1 MIECIPLLRHT
12 KPGITGKIYSE
23 TATLPKISQTNEE
36 YSNTNDAGFVT
47 DQLSNDASLEH
58 DSMSFNHSVS
68 EAYFSS
74 FNSNPGSC
82 FNNEESS
89 NYFYRL
95 IRSTRPINHM
105 QTIMEDNDTAWDTVS
120 LLQAHINPDED
131 EIDDEWKTPEEIRKL
146 EELDNPNRVWKNTR
160 NAEKFIQQKLKNILE
175 FKELY
180 KNNLM
185 DSLLIQHSSLI
196 RRLRRK
202 ISPVTVLEIKLF
214 FDNIVSYM
222 KDITYTTETDHG
234 LNILTIICDDLAS
247 INTLRLFDHPVL
259 INHSIFIYIGRT
271 LEMLLI
277 KSNYIKSIPMKKC
290 EEDCFYSISYLIA
303 QLCLFRN
310 ETLTCFY
317 GSISHEITPV
327 TDKINIRDETIDE
340 NSRRSKPIADKP
352 NFKVTCLPP
361 SVPKSRPVEKTQ
373 FDMALISHRKKFPT
387 QFIELTAEKE
397 IEPTVERVIKP
408 DISILLQILPSK
420 KYQDVFLN
428 ESFLNKL
435 IRAINDVSQ
444 NEYSLYH
451 IKYKVIDRFVR
462 VCSKLNI
469 VDRLF
474 NPIITCLRSKFYR
487 EIFTTI
493 ESEQL
498 RLSPKQLFFIYQ
510 CSQFIIQHDF
520 QEKEQIPH
528 LLCETMI
535 DATESIIETILPIS
549 DNELDPKYYDD
560 RGIALYAFRCHLKLL
575 NYLSLTSSGR
585 RYFIKNNIIDKI
597 TNVLEHDILIDNAC
611 QNEELFHADVA
622 TIAYTLMLLYNLAY
636 EKHIFSILKRKDFR
650 QVFTKL
656 ESAKDITLRF
666 AYKTLSKILSSDQI
680 HKENKPMKLKQDYAK
695 YIEENFV
702 EPKLKIKLG
711 LLKANIELNDNVK
724 VKFIDETYLTHLCR
738 DIEDL
743 STKEYPSN
751 ALKYKDVGRRVRVA
765 SKQELK
771 EVELLIDPILKCLN
785 SNFYLKVFEN
795 IELVQTKAASTV
807 TTSNSGLAAKH
818 IFFMHECPEFLFRN
832 DYNRRKDIANSLGKT
847 ILKYTETIFNQH
859 LSILMED
866 KGEVALNDTKIAR
879 MVALSYHIR
888 MLNHFAMIRT
898 IRKEFLSLPIVDQLF
913 SILKDQS
920 LIDENRRTV
929 EARAGVIGQSL
940 ILFYNL
946 GFDNRLRSQL
956 MTKNILNICLK
967 LRCIRD
973 KLIHFI
979 SHFILIMFNSDIY
992 NDIYDPPVLAKTCVE
1007 YIDKCIKEPRLAYQ
1021 GLKLYRLLR
1030 HLEIFVLNDTFT
1042 ESFAEEKQGISVI
1055 IKCFCLIGSE
1065 EKHVDDQK
1073 KELLKRIQQSAV
1085 FIIWKLSFYGP
1096 TTNKKLK
1103 SNNLFIDQILMLL
1116 NGTSKKSKQNASAI
1130 IWRLGSEETIRYE
1143 QTEKEKHQTTTMD
1156 DDRSISND
1164 EWDETIPYDLLIS
1177 VSNIIDDMIVAKK
1190 IFDRLSSRGYR
1201 VYNEKQGKHRL
1212 ELMKKAITQKK
1223 TILVCLSSKYRLSK
1237 ICMAEIEYAN
1247 KHSSPII
1254 PVIVEAKFKMQGWL
1268 KHLIGGKNPIDLTQK
1283 NFNEELLKVFEEI
1296 EKQKSSD

>member
-1 MIECIPLLRHT
+1 
-12 KPGITGKIYSE
+12 
-23 TATLPKISQTNEE
+23 
-36 YSNTNDAGFVT
+36 
-47 DQLSNDASLEH
+47 
-58 DSMSFNHSVS
+58 
-68 EAYFSS
+68 
-74 FNSNPGSC
+74 
-82 FNNEESS
+82 
-89 NYFYRL
+89 
-95 IRSTRPINHM
+95 
-105 QTIMEDNDTAWDTVS
+105 
-120 LLQAHINPDED
+120 
-131 EIDDEWKTPEEIRKL
+131 
-146 EELDNPNRVWKNTR
+146 
-160 NAEKFIQQKLKNILE
+160 
-175 FKELY
+175 
-180 KNNLM
+180 M

-202 ISPVTVLEIKLF
+202 MSPVTVAEIKLF
-214 FDNIVSYM
+214 FDNVVSYI
-222 KDITYTTETDHG
+222 KDITYTNETDHG

-271 LEMLLI
+271 LETLLI
-277 KSNYIKSIPMKKC
+277 KSNYVKSIPMRKC

-310 ETLTCFY
+310 EPITCFY
-317 GSISHEITPV
+317 GSISDEITSV
-327 TDKINIRDETIDE
+327 TDKINIRDKTIDE

-352 NFKVTCLPP
+352 NLKVTCLPS
-361 SVPKSRPVEKTQ
+361 SVPKSRSIEKIQ
-373 FDMALISHRKKFPT
+373 FDMALISHRKKLPI
-387 QFIELTAEKE
+387 QFIEPTIERE
-397 IEPTVERVIKP
+397 IEPTVERVIKS

-428 ESFLNKL
+428 ELFLNKL
-435 IRAINDVSQ
+435 IRAIDNVSQ

-451 IKYKVIDRFVR
+451 IKYKIIDRLIR

-474 NPIITCLRSKFYR
+474 NPIVACLRSKFYR

-493 ESEQL
+493 ESEQF
-498 RLSPKQLFFIYQ
+498 RLSPKQLFFIYR

-535 DATESIIETILPIS
+535 DATKSIIKTILPIS

-560 RGIALYAFRCHLKLL
+560 RGIALYAFRCHLELL

-597 TNVLEHDILIDNAC
+597 INVLEHDILIDNAC

-636 EKHIFSILKRKDFR
+636 EKHIFSILKRKDFQ

-680 HKENKPMKLKQDYAK
+680 HEENKPMKLKQDYTK
-695 YIEENFV
+695 YIEENFI
-702 EPKLKIKLG
+702 EPKRKIKFG

-724 VKFIDETYLTHLCR
+724 FKFIDETYLTHLCR

-818 IFFMHECPEFLFRN
+818 LFFMHECPEFLFRN

-859 LSILMED
+859 LFILMED
-866 KGEVALNDTKIAR
+866 NGGVAVNDTKIAR

-888 MLNHFAMIRT
+888 MLNHFAMIRA
-898 IRKEFLSLPIVDQLF
+898 IQKEFLSLPIVDQLF

-920 LIDENRRTV
+920 LIDENRRTA

-967 LRCIRD
+967 LRY
-973 KLIHFI
+973 
-979 SHFILIMFNSDIY
+979 IY

-1042 ESFAEEKQGISVI
+1042 ESFADEKQGISVI
-1055 IKCFCLIGSE
+1055 IKCCCLIGSE
-1065 EKHVDDQK
+1065 EKHSDDQK
-1073 KELLKRIQQSAV
+1073 KELLKRIQQLAV
-1085 FIIWKLSFYGP
+1085 SIIWKLSFYGP
-1096 TTNKKLK
+1096 TTSKKLK
-1103 SNNLFIDQILMLL
+1103 SNNLFIDQILILL

-1143 QTEKEKHQTTTMD
+1143 QTEKEKHKTTTMD
-1156 DDRSISND
+1156 DDQFISND

-1190 IFDRLSSRGYR
+1190 IFDRLSSKGYR

-1212 ELMKKAITQKK
+1212 ELMKKAIAQKK
-1223 TILVCLSSKYRLSK
+1223 PILICLSSKYRLSK

-1247 KHSSPII
+1247 KHSSSII
-1254 PVIVEAKFKMQGWL
+1254 PVIVEAKFKIQGWL
-1268 KHLIGGKNPIDLTQK
+1268 KHLIDGKDPIDLTQK